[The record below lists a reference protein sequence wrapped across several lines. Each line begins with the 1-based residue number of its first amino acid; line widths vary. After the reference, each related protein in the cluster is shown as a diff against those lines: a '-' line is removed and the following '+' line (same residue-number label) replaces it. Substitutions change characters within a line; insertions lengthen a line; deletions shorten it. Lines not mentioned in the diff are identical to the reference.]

1 MMAKIAKRTA
11 AAILAA
17 ACIITGVQVPW
28 ISITAHAEPTEAE
41 MLKYV
46 KDTYDEEF
54 NSISP
59 DSSLYGI
66 SQNTPGDY
74 YIPEEALLVHI
85 DANGHR
91 SYFASD
97 GVNKWPLEFFYY
109 DRSNP
114 DNPNNYT
121 SFTSDGITAQV
132 TKHPKK
138 VAESVNDEFAT
149 DPDIIIPS
157 PPKATKIEMSQD
169 YGSFQFV
176 SGSDD
181 GYATGK
187 DTTYITSKAF
197 DGAGRVAKLVI
208 RSTKITSISKNA
220 LCEDNNYKLDIK
232 KGIKIYL
239 PKSKFNKYKSMLLK
253 CYGVK
258 QAKPKFYTLDKW
270 DGKLGKWLGKKYL
283 LWLEGD
289 GWRDVMKADRIE
301 ALKGTDLEGS
311 KSVLDR

>member
-1 MMAKIAKRTA
+1 
-11 AAILAA
+11 
-17 ACIITGVQVPW
+17 
-28 ISITAHAEPTEAE
+28 
-41 MLKYV
+41 
-46 KDTYDEEF
+46 
-54 NSISP
+54 
-59 DSSLYGI
+59 
-66 SQNTPGDY
+66 
-74 YIPEEALLVHI
+74 
-85 DANGHR
+85 
-91 SYFASD
+91 
-97 GVNKWPLEFFYY
+97 
-109 DRSNP
+109 
-114 DNPNNYT
+114 
-121 SFTSDGITAQV
+121 
-132 TKHPKK
+132 
-138 VAESVNDEFAT
+138 
-149 DPDIIIPS
+149 
-157 PPKATKIEMSQD
+157 MSQD

-197 DGAGRVAKLVI
+197 DGAGRGRVAKLVI

-220 LCEDNNYKLDIK
+220 LCEDNNYNNYKLDIK

-283 LWLEGD
+283 LWLEND
-289 GWRDVMKADRIE
+289 GWSDVMKADRIE

-311 KSVLDR
+311 KSALGM